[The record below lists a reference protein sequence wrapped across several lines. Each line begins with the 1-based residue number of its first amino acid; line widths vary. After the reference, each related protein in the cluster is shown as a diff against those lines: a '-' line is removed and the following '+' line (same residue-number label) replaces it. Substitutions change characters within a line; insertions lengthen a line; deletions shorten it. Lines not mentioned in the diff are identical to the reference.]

1 MMNPMDLAVAAL
13 RLLPAETAHNATVE
27 LSARFA
33 PLVPRS
39 KADDPILATHALG
52 QSFTN
57 PIGMAAGFDK
67 NAVAYP
73 AMFRLGFG
81 FVECGTVTP
90 RPQPGNPKP
99 RMFRLPE
106 DKAIINRM
114 GFNNRGMDF
123 AAARLAKRKADQGG
137 VLGINIGA
145 NKNSDD
151 RIADYR
157 LAYDRLAA
165 LADYVAVNISSP
177 NTPGLRKLQ
186 GREALHRLLS
196 ELADARGSD
205 TKPILLKIAP
215 DIDGHEMDDIAAE
228 VQASGINGIIVTNTT
243 LARPDLKNTHS
254 REEGGLSGAPLLAPS
269 TAVLA
274 GIRARVGAELTLIGA
289 GGVSSGAD
297 AYAKIRAGASLVEV
311 YTALVFGGI
320 GLLSRIKTD
329 LAAALKKDGFATVAD
344 AVGVDAR

>member
-1 MMNPMDLAVAAL
+1 MDLAVAAL

-27 LSARFA
+27 LSAAFG
-33 PLVPRS
+33 PLVPRAR
-39 KADDPILATHALG
+39 KDDPVLASNVLG
-52 QSFTN
+52 LNFTN

-99 RMFRLPE
+99 RMYRLPE
-106 DKAIINRM
+106 DGAIINRM
-114 GFNNRGMDF
+114 GFNNRGMEF
-123 AAARLAKRKADQGG
+123 AATHLAKRKAGSKSGAG

-157 LAYDRLAA
+157 LTYDKLAP

-196 ELADARGSD
+196 ELAEARGGD
-205 TKPILLKIAP
+205 KKPILLKIAP

-228 VQASGINGIIVTNTT
+228 VLASGLDGIIVTNTT
-243 LARPDLKNTHS
+243 LARPDLKNSHAG
-254 REEGGLSGAPLLAPS
+254 EEGGLSGKPLLAPS
-269 TAVLA
+269 NTILA
-274 GIRARVGAELTLIGA
+274 GMRARVGAG
-289 GGVSSGAD
+289 
-297 AYAKIRAGASLVEV
+297 LV
-311 YTALVFGGI
+311 L
-320 GLLSRIKTD
+320 
-329 LAAALKKDGFATVAD
+329 
-344 AVGVDAR
+344 VGVG

>member
-33 PLVPRS
+33 PLVPRAR
-39 KADDPILATHALG
+39 ADDPILATNVLG
-52 QSFTN
+52 LSFTN

-123 AAARLAKRKADQGG
+123 AADRLAKRKAGQSG

-157 LAYDRLAA
+157 LAYNRLAP

-205 TKPILLKIAP
+205 AKPILLKIAP
-215 DIDGHEMDDIAAE
+215 DIDSHEMDDIAAE

-243 LARPDLKNTHS
+243 LARPDLKNTH
-254 REEGGLSGAPLLAPS
+254 RGEEGGLSGAPLMTPS

-274 GIRARVGAELTLIGA
+274 GIRARAGAELTLIGA

-320 GLLSRIKTD
+320 GLLDSIKRD
-329 LAAALKKDGFATVAD
+329 LAASLKRDGFASVAD